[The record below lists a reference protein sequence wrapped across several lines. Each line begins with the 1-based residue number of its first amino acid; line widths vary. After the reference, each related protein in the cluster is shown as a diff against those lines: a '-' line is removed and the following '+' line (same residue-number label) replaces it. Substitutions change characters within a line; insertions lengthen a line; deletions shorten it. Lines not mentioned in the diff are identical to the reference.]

1 MRSTVGWVSTHQIT
15 PENRGRKL
23 TITITHNPKCGTS
36 RNTLAILK
44 AAGYEPEVI
53 DYQSEGWQVGQL
65 RTMFSAA
72 GATARQALRADQAK
86 KLELSVDLDDEALI
100 KAMVQHPILVNRPF
114 VTTPKGTALCRP
126 CEKVLDLID
135 QWPAGPFAKENGEVI
150 IDADGNR
157 V

>member
-1 MRSTVGWVSTHQIT
+1 M
-15 PENRGRKL
+15 

-44 AAGYEPEVI
+44 AAGYEPEVV
-53 DYQSEGWQVGQL
+53 DYQTTGWQADQL
-65 RTMFSAA
+65 RTMFAAA
-72 GATARQALRADQAK
+72 GVTAREALRADQAK
-86 KLELSVDLDDEALI
+86 KLDLSDELDDEALI
-100 KAMVQHPILVNRPF
+100 EAMTQHPILVNRPF

-135 QWPAGPFAKENGEVI
+135 NWPAGPFAKEKGEVI